1 MTDHSHTDPRSVI
14 YAHDWMPPSITLPPA
29 SRMGPRM
36 QPESKDPPA
45 GAYKYLLQQTR
56 RFETTYR
63 VLANLPPKLNTKDRE
78 LVIACLQLNP
88 PDTIPLEVWC
98 WRIWR
103 ITSAHPMTSDV
114 LWPNNPKL
122 SRATALYTL
131 KEAMG
136 RIPFVPWGERLH
148 SKQAHHLGSLIA
160 ERTGRLQ
167 ITAMWQAAGL
177 RLAEYLQLCR
187 DYHQE
192 PITGVSSGDQPER
205 TDP

>member
-1 MTDHSHTDPRSVI
+1 MTDQPQDPRTVI
-14 YAHDWMPPSITLPPA
+14 FAHDVLPSRITLQPA

-45 GAYKYLLQQTR
+45 GAYRYLQEQVR

-63 VLANLPPKLNTKDRE
+63 VLANLPPKFTAKDRD
-78 LVIACLQLNP
+78 LVIACLQLAP
-88 PDTIPLEVWC
+88 PDTLPLDVWC

-103 ITSAHPMTSDV
+103 ITSAHPMTSGV

-122 SRATALYTL
+122 TRATSMTVL
-131 KEAMG
+131 KDAIG
-136 RIPFVPWGERLH
+136 RIPFVPWGDRLSSRQASHLTELIVERVGQPQF
-148 SKQAHHLGSLIA
+148 SV
-160 ERTGRLQ
+160 
-167 ITAMWQAAGL
+167 MWRVAGFSV
-177 RLAEYLQLCR
+177 ADYTTLCR
-187 DYHQE
+187 DYNQE